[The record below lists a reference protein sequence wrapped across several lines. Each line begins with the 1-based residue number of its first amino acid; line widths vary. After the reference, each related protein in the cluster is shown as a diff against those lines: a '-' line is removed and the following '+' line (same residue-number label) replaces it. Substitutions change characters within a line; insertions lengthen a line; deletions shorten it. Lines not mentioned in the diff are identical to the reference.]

1 MKRAAAVFTVL
12 LVLVFSG
19 VAGASSYTFSDLIDK
34 WGCFNLDA
42 VYISQSNPLEYT
54 HDLNQEVDFAAGD
67 LVTEAWLELDFTN
80 DDGDDVGSI
89 FWGLIKFD
97 GREFVS
103 VGYNGTD
110 WVEIGDDVDNGQYDL
125 TVNID
130 WLNDNGL
137 LDVTLAVHNPL
148 GTADASLDHSRLYGT
163 AQTPVPEPATI
174 LLLGAG
180 LLGVGAVSRKRLA
193 KKS

>member
-1 MKRAAAVFTVL
+1 MKKAVAVLTVL
-12 LVLVFSG
+12 LVLGFSG
-19 VAGASSYTFSDLIDK
+19 GASAITYEFEDMIDT
-34 WGCFNLDA
+34 WGYILGVPIDA
-42 VYISQSNPLEYT
+42 AYISQDNPLQYT

-80 DDGDDVGSI
+80 DDGDAVGSI
-89 FWGLIKFD
+89 LWGAIKWD
-97 GREFVS
+97 GREFVK
-103 VGYNGTD
+103 VGYDGND
-110 WVEIGDDVDNGQYDL
+110 WVEIGDVDNDQYQL

-137 LDVTLAVHNPL
+137 LDVTLAVYNPL

-163 AQTPVPEPATI
+163 AQTPVPEPATM

-180 LLGVGAVSRKRLA
+180 LIGLA
-193 KKS
+193 AARRRRICK